1 MRKFFKIPGNPC
13 LKGFLV
19 VMLGLLFAAS
29 AYGQQV
35 SLRFKDTAIRTIL
48 KEIEA
53 QTDFTFIY
61 SNNLV
66 DVNKRVSVEIVDAQV
81 GKALQ
86 TLLSGTKIGFR
97 IVESQIIL
105 SPKSEEQPA
114 KEGFKVKGV
123 VFDASTN
130 ERLPG
135 VSVVVDGTN
144 VNTTTDLEGYFEII
158 ASEKATL
165 SFMMLGMML
174 ENVDLLGREELIVYM
189 EPDYLSLEEVV
200 VTGYQEVS
208 KNQSTS
214 AVASI
219 KAESLK
225 TIGITSIDQALQGQ
239 LAGLSV
245 INSGTGPGS
254 APKVRIRGTATI
266 IGNAE
271 PLWVLDGV
279 ILENSVPVTSAELNS
294 PDFMNTFNS
303 AIGGVSPNDIESITV
318 LKDASATAIYGTR
331 AANGVIVVTTK
342 KGKRNSSSISYNH
355 TSRLSIRPT
364 YNDFDLLNSKERVQ
378 LTMEN
383 SADNAYSMFIYENVG
398 MEGLLR
404 KYYLNEISREDF
416 TRLGRE
422 MEERN
427 TDWFELLFRNAYT
440 QTHDLSFSGGSS
452 KTDYYVSVGFNDEQ
466 GMDKVSNYRSYNT
479 MAKVNT
485 ELFKGVRFGATLQAG
500 IRERDSYHQSIDPFT
515 YAVRTSRTIPVF
527 DQFGD
532 YYLYESTQAGSMA
545 FNILKEQKSTS
556 RESLQSDLKSL
567 FNLDINV
574 LPGLK
579 YRGLFS
585 YAISNSAQ
593 TDHATEMSAHVA
605 GIRGYNYG
613 QYTDEQFASSKL
625 PYGGVYNERNF
636 TQRTYILRNGLEY
649 KKTLAK
655 ELDIDLMVGQEFRN
669 TEYKGLIANSYG
681 YLHDRGNIYYQPP
694 LGAETGHLARN
705 TVYRN
710 LLSRA
715 YVSYYGVFSAIY
727 RNRYVLNGNVR
738 FDGSN
743 LFGSNPDYRYLPLWS
758 FSGKWILSNEP
769 FLENSS
775 VVSNLQLRGSFG
787 LRGNIVEESTPQIV
801 ASALPPN
808 PSTGELEME
817 IIQAPNPDLKWETT
831 ESVNIGLEF
840 GLFNNRVSGVVDY
853 FRDLSSDLIAYKNI
867 SSVSG
872 FPGKYLN
879 YADVRNSGVDL
890 SLNVDIVRKKDI
902 GWTSSLNLG
911 YVDNKVLRSSINP
924 EVSSLVGSQYIPGDV
939 VVGYP
944 VNSMFSYKFA
954 KLNGEGTPMFYD
966 KEGNVVDSSSDG
978 IIDLVN
984 DISALKYEGNR
995 EPLITGGFNN
1005 IFRYKNFTVSALFSF
1020 ALKSVVRLPDMAY
1033 TSPPG
1038 GDRNANRSIMGRWRK
1053 PGDEANTIIPGFT
1066 GTSYFTVGGKYF
1078 YTTSMFNSSDAT
1090 TVSGDYLRFRNL
1102 TVEYQLPESVA
1113 RKILVS
1119 DKAFKGI
1126 SFRFQAQNI
1135 FVLADK
1141 KLKGYDPE
1149 TVNYSVG
1156 GYGSMPM
1163 PRTFTIGLSLNM

>member
-1 MRKFFKIPGNPC
+1 MNKFFKFSG
-13 LKGFLV
+13 KGSLMSFLV
-19 VMLGLLFAAS
+19 VVLSFLSFES
-29 AYGQQV
+29 AIAQGI
-35 SLRFKDTAIRTIL
+35 SLKHKQIPIKTIL
-48 KEIEA
+48 KDIET

-66 DVNKRVSVEIVDAQV
+66 DVNKRVSLD
-81 GKALQ
+81 
-86 TLLSGTKIGFR
+86 LSGATINESLKKLLEGTMIGFK
-97 IVESQIIL
+97 IVGNQIIL
-105 SPKSEEQPA
+105 SPKQVSESKSSE
-114 KEGFKVKGV
+114 FRVKGV
-123 VFDASTN
+123 VFDASNN

-135 VSVVVDGTN
+135 VTVLVEGTN
-144 VNTTTDLEGYFEII
+144 VSVSTDLEGYFEIT
-158 ASEKATL
+158 SGPESNL

-174 ENVDLLGREELIVYM
+174 ESIPVSGRNEILVYM
-189 EPDYLSLEEVV
+189 EPDNLTLQEVV
-200 VTGYQEVS
+200 ITGYQEVS

-214 AVASI
+214 AVSSI
-219 KAESLK
+219 KAESLN

-239 LAGLSV
+239 MAGLTV
-245 INSGTGPGS
+245 INSGTAPGA

-279 ILENSVPVTSAELNS
+279 ILENSIPVTSAELNS

-342 KGKRNSSSISYNH
+342 KGKRNSSAISYNH
-355 TSRLSIRPT
+355 TSKLSLRPG
-364 YNDFDLLNSKERVQ
+364 YGDFDLLNSRERAQ
-378 LTMEN
+378 LAMQN
-383 SADNAYSMFIYENVG
+383 SQDNAYSMFIYENVG

-404 KYYLNEISREDF
+404 NYYLNNITHEEF
-416 TRLGRE
+416 TLLGKE

-427 TDWFELLFRNAYT
+427 TDWFKLLFRNAYT
-440 QTHDLSFSGGSS
+440 QTHDLSISGGSS
-452 KTDYYVSVGFNDEQ
+452 KTDYYVSVGYNDEQ
-466 GMDKVSNYRSYNT
+466 GMDKLSNYRSYSA

-485 ELFKGVRFGATLQAG
+485 ELFKGVKFGATIQAG
-500 IRERDSYHQSIDPFT
+500 ARERDTYHQSIDPFT

-527 DQFGD
+527 DKSGN
-532 YYLYESTQAGSMA
+532 YYMYESTQAGSMA
-545 FNILKEQKSTS
+545 FNILKEQRNTKK
-556 RESLQSDLKSL
+556 ESFQSDLKSI
-567 FNLDINV
+567 FNLDINIFK
-574 LPGLK
+574 GLK

-585 YAISNSAQ
+585 YALSGSQ
-593 TDHATEMSAHVA
+593 QSDYATEMSAYVSR
-605 GIRGYNYG
+605 IRGYNYG
-613 QYTDEQFASSKL
+613 EHTDEQLSSSKL
-625 PYGGVYNERNF
+625 PYGGVYNERNY
-636 TQRTYILRNGLEY
+636 TQKTYIIRNGFEY
-649 KKTLAK
+649 KKSLAK
-655 ELDIDLMVGQEFRN
+655 DFDLDLMAGQEFRN
-669 TEYKGLIANSYG
+669 TDYKGLIANTYG

-694 LGAETGHLARN
+694 LGSETGHLARN

-715 YVSYYGVFSAIY
+715 YVSYYGVLSAIY
-727 RNRYVLNGNVR
+727 KNRYVINGNVR

-743 LFGSNPDYRYLPLWS
+743 LFGSNPEYRYLPLWS

-769 FLENSS
+769 FLQNTSFI
-775 VVSNLQLRGSFG
+775 SNLQLRASYG

-817 IIQAPNPDLKWETT
+817 IIQAPNPNLKWETT
-831 ESVNIGLEF
+831 SSFNAGLEF
-840 GLFNNRVSGVVDY
+840 GLFNNRISGVIDY
-853 FRDLSSDLIAYKNI
+853 FRDISSDLIAYKNI
-867 SSVSG
+867 SGVSG

-879 YADVRNSGVDL
+879 YADVRNSGIDA
-890 SLNVDIVRKKDI
+890 SLNFEIVSKKDLN
-902 GWTSSLNLG
+902 WTTSLNIG
-911 YVDNKVLRSSINP
+911 YVNNKVLRSSITP

-966 KEGNVVDSSSDG
+966 KNGNIVDSSSDG
-978 IIDLVN
+978 IINLVN

-1005 IFRYKNFTVSALFSF
+1005 IIRYKNITISALFSF
-1020 ALKSVVRLPDMAY
+1020 ALKAVVRLPDMAY
-1033 TSPPG
+1033 TSPPS
-1038 GDRNANRSIMGRWRK
+1038 GDINANRSILKRWRK
-1053 PGDEANTIIPGFT
+1053 PGEEANTIVPGFT

-1102 TVEYQLPESVA
+1102 TLEYKLPEKMVKKLFISDRGVKNLSV
-1113 RKILVS
+1113 
-1119 DKAFKGI
+1119 
-1126 SFRFQAQNI
+1126 RFQAQNL
-1135 FVLADK
+1135 FVIADK
-1141 KLKGYDPE
+1141 RLKGYDPE

-1163 PRTFTIGLSLNM
+1163 PRTFTIGLSFNL